1 MLEILKSW
9 ITTMLCTGIF
19 FTFVKMIVPN
29 SKLSKYIYSLIGVV
43 TIFTLVVPT
52 VKFINT
58 ENLENS
64 TKSVINNIDGG
75 TSVVDIDNI
84 DAKNTLDKNVKNEFA
99 KKMKN
104 SISEL
109 LEKNNIDVNMIT
121 VIVDDNYQ
129 IQKVSIKIENNL
141 KNKLNKMEKIFS
153 LIKENYNISDE
164 KVVIEEV

>member
-64 TKSVINNIDGG
+64 TKSVINNIDVG